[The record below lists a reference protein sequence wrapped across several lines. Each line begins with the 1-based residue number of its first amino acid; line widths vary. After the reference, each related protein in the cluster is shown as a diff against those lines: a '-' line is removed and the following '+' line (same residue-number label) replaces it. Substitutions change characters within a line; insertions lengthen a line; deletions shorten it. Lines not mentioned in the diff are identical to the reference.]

1 MKRVRF
7 SEGRQYNSEK
17 DQIPLSTYTLMPF
30 SLQQISIYLIIIL
43 SLCSF
48 SAVAQ
53 NQAVILQYHHVSTE
67 TPPITS
73 ISPEGFERHID
84 YLQINDFQV
93 MALETVINNL
103 RNGTPL
109 PDKTAVIT
117 FDDGYTSVYEAAF
130 PLLKT
135 IGWPFTVFVTS
146 GLVGSNDRLYATWD
160 QIREMAN
167 NGATI
172 ANHTIS
178 HPYLL
183 QREEGLSQD
192 EWLAQVEHEI
202 VGAEEIITEETGQN
216 HKLLA
221 YPYGEYNDA
230 IKSLVQILGYT
241 GIAQHSG
248 PINATSDFLALPR
261 FPLSG
266 IYASMNTYPTKMMS
280 LAFNMEAI
288 APSSPITSS
297 KSPEAILNFTN
308 DQAGLGQLVC
318 FNNNELIS
326 SVLENEEE
334 NQYRISTH
342 IENSTRRFRYNCTAP
357 AGSGRIYWY
366 SIPWVNPD
374 IAE

>member
-1 MKRVRF
+1 MSK
-7 SEGRQYNSEK
+7 YILMPLYLN
-17 DQIPLSTYTLMPF
+17 QIPTCLM
-30 SLQQISIYLIIIL
+30 IIL
-43 SLCSF
+43 TLWSF
-48 SAVAQ
+48 TASAQ

-73 ISPEGFERHID
+73 ISPEDFERHIN
-84 YLQINDFQV
+84 YLQLNDFHV
-93 MALETVINNL
+93 MPLETVISNM
-103 RNGTPL
+103 RNGISL

-117 FDDGYTSVYEAAF
+117 FDDGYTSVYETAL
-130 PLLKT
+130 PRLKSVD
-135 IGWPFTVFVTS
+135 WPFTVFVTS

-172 ANHTIS
+172 ANHTVS

-183 QREEGLSQD
+183 EKEEGLSQD
-192 EWLAQVEHEI
+192 EWLTRVEYEI
-202 VGAEEIITEETGQN
+202 VEAEKIISEETGQN
-216 HKLLA
+216 HKILA
-221 YPYGEYNDA
+221 YPYGEYNDD
-230 IKSLVQILGYT
+230 IKSLVQSLGFA

-280 LAFNMEAI
+280 LAFNVEEL
-288 APSSPITSS
+288 SPISPVTNS
-297 KSPEAILNFTN
+297 KSPEAFLDFSN
-308 DQAGLGQLVC
+308 DQAGLEQLTC
-318 FNNNELIS
+318 FNNNEMITP
-326 SVLENEEE
+326 VLEDAEES
-334 NQYRISTH
+334 QYRISTH
-342 IENSTRRFRYNCTAP
+342 IENSSRRFRYNCTAP
-357 AGSGRIYWY
+357 AGNGRYYWY